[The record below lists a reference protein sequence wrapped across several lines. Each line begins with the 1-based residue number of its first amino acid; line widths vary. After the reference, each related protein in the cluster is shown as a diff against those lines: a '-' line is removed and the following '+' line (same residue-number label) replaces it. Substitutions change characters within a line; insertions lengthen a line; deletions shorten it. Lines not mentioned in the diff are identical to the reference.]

1 MSTVKDVARLISQRT
16 SMNRAEA
23 EGFSAAFFETIKE
36 GLVADGQVKVKGL
49 GTFKIQTMKQ
59 RESINVNTGER
70 VIIDSHDRIVF
81 TPDASMRDAVNKPF
95 SHFET
100 VVLNDGVEF
109 EDINEED
116 NDDTVSTQPSS
127 IEPIPAESTTPEPI
141 QTEPTSEEPASEE
154 PISVHGPVAEENPV
168 EYSEPEGTDVTNDV
182 IMPASNDANNL
193 EEETKSS
200 NEDTNVEQETEKET
214 SVEMEHEKENVPVT
228 PTEDNIN
235 SSTADDD
242 EEEEDE
248 EECKPTSTFLLK
260 HIAYCLIIFIV
271 GFFIGRY
278 TSDLSICITSNSKS
292 SEKVAT
298 EKVTKTTDTAK
309 QAVAQPV
316 AVKDT
321 TAKKDA
327 QPQQTSS
334 EVAPATAENEK
345 KDAATAKPQDNTA
358 VDEYAKYDADPR
370 IRTGAYRIIGV
381 EKTIKVSK
389 GQTAAQISRYYLGEG
404 MDCYFEALNGK
415 DLKAGQMVKIP
426 KLKTK
431 KALRKQNS
439 VK

>member
-116 NDDTVSTQPSS
+116 NDDTVSAQPSS

-141 QTEPTSEEPASEE
+141 QTEPTSAEQ
-154 PISVHGPVAEENPV
+154 ISV
-168 EYSEPEGTDVTNDV
+168 EPEGTDVTNDD

-200 NEDTNVEQETEKET
+200 NEDTTVEQETEKET
-214 SVEMEHEKENVPVT
+214 SVEMEHEKDNVPVT

-248 EECKPTSTFLLK
+248 EECKPISTFLLK

-298 EKVTKTTDTAK
+298 EKVIKTTDTAK

-345 KDAATAKPQDNTA
+345 KDAATTKPQDNTA

-381 EKTIKVSK
+381 EKTVKVSK